1 MAFQTD
7 DNVDSGAP
15 SRVRAPTPPELRA
28 QILATEHWSLLASRS
43 LAWQES
49 FARTGMY
56 LATLSGAVVA
66 LALVAQADS
75 SGPGLHFAAAV
86 VLPVVLFV
94 GVTTF
99 VRLGASNYHDALCV
113 AGMNRI
119 RHAYAELAPEL
130 APLFVMSIHDDAR
143 GISVTMGVPPGRSHV
158 PHLLSATPFVVAVV
172 NSVVAGAAA
181 ALAGGLLGLRDEADL
196 LVAAVAALTS
206 VAAHAWSANRA
217 IRREQHLLDVLYPS
231 PENSVSG
238 PVGRP

>member
-1 MAFQTD
+1 MAFETD
-7 DNVDSGAP
+7 DNVTSAAP
-15 SRVRAPTPPELRA
+15 VPGGSPTPPELRA

-75 SGPGLHFAAAV
+75 SGPGLRLAAAV

-99 VRLGASNYHDALCV
+99 VRLGASNYHDAMCV

-130 APLFVMSIHDDAR
+130 APLFVMSTHDDAR
-143 GISVTMGVPPGRSHV
+143 GISVTMGVPPGRSDL

-172 NSVVAGAAA
+172 NSVVAGSAA
-181 ALAGGLLGLRDEADL
+181 ALVGGLLGLRDETDV
-196 LVAAVAALTS
+196 LVALAAVLVS
-206 VAAHAWSANRA
+206 VAAHAWSASRA
-217 IRREQHLLDVLYPS
+217 IRREQRSLHVLYPS
-231 PENSVSG
+231 PEISVSE
-238 PVGRP
+238 PVERP